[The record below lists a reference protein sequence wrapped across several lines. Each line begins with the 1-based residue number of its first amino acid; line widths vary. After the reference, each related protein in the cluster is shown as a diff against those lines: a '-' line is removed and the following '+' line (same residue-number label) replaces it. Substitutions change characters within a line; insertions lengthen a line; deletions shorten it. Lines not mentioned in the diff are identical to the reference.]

1 MEWNLRNKKVNA
13 VILIV
18 VILAAVVFYNQVGFS
33 QPVSEN
39 QLSVEEI
46 IAKEDQ
52 TSNQLPVEK
61 EQEKEQVTEVAS
73 IFVDVKG
80 AVVKQGVYEIDPRSR
95 VKDVI
100 ELAGGV
106 TISADMKYVNLAAV
120 LEDEMVVYVPEIGEE
135 VGEVTQLLVSDP
147 KLEGDEK
154 ISINKATVVEL
165 QTLPGIGEAKAMAI
179 IEFRERTGPFQSVD
193 DLLQISGIGEKTL
206 EKFRDKNS
214 VK

>member
-13 VILIV
+13 VILIM
-18 VILAAVVFYNQVGFS
+18 VILATVVFYNLVGFS

-39 QLSVEEI
+39 QLSVEELI
-46 IAKEDQ
+46 GKEDQ
-52 TSNQLPVEK
+52 TSNQLAVEK
-61 EQEKEQVTEVAS
+61 EPEKEQVPVVTS

-80 AVVKQGVYEIDPRSR
+80 AVVKQGVYEIDSRSR

-106 TISADMKYVNLAAV
+106 TTSADMKYVNLAAV

-147 KLEGDEK
+147 KFEGDEK
-154 ISINKATVVEL
+154 ISINKATIVEL

-179 IEFRERTGPFQSVD
+179 IEFRERNGPFKSVD

-206 EKFRDKNS
+206 EKFRDKIS